1 MKNSTRLCII
11 RVLSETSD
19 DTRAVAVSRYLV
31 PGDDNDSNDYDNDV
45 NDDGDDVVMVML

>member
-1 MKNSTRLCII
+1 MI